1 MIYQKW
7 LPKHLP
13 SKAEL
18 EHQRKEHFSWE
29 PTFSVVVPL
38 YKTPEKYLRA
48 LVESLQAQTYGKW
61 ELCLSD
67 GSGADSPI
75 RELLKQLQ
83 KEESRIKVIDH
94 QEKLQISE
102 NTNAA
107 IEAATGEFVVF
118 ADHDDELTAHA
129 LYECVKV
136 LNEKPET
143 EVLYS
148 DEDKMTMDGHKFFQP
163 HFKPDYN
170 VDRCVRSIISAIC
183 LWRRKR

>member
-94 QEKLQISE
+94 AGKVTDIRK
-102 NTNAA
+102 
-107 IEAATGEFVVF
+107 
-118 ADHDDELTAHA
+118 
-129 LYECVKV
+129 YECC
-136 LNEKPET
+136 
-143 EVLYS
+143 
-148 DEDKMTMDGHKFFQP
+148 
-163 HFKPDYN
+163 
-170 VDRCVRSIISAIC
+170 DRGGNG
-183 LWRRKR
+183 